1 MPFVIS
7 RWGYAGHENVIVS
20 ITDDG
25 VTGMGEAAPNRYYNE
40 SVDTVVA
47 ALGVYEPLIA
57 KARYWSLESIDSSLA
72 AALPGNAS
80 ARAAVSS
87 ALHDLFARKLA
98 IPLHR
103 MWGLDPENAPLTSFT
118 IAIDDVEGLRRRVA
132 AAVEYPV
139 LKIKLGT
146 DRDEEIVRTVREAA
160 PDKILRV
167 DANAGWT
174 PVEAV
179 ERAAMLR
186 DNAVESLEQ
195 PVAASDIDGM
205 RFVRD
210 RCGMPVIADES
221 CMVSHDIPRLAGAC
235 DAVNIKLAKCGS
247 IREAIR
253 MIHTARAHDMQVMA
267 GCMIET
273 SLGISAI
280 AQVAPLLDAADFD
293 GAALLAD
300 DPFSGVTIHGG
311 RIALRDAPGLGV
323 TERPPA

>member
-7 RWGYAGHENVIVS
+7 RWGYPGHENVIVS

-25 VTGMGEAAPNRYYNE
+25 VTGMGEAAPNRYYRESPE
-40 SVDTVVA
+40 SVIA
-47 ALGVYEPLIA
+47 ALEVYQPLIE
-57 KARYWSLESIDSSLA
+57 KAQYWSLEAIDLMLTGALA
-72 AALPGNAS
+72 GNAS

-87 ALHDLFARKLA
+87 ALHDLFARKLSV
-98 IPLHR
+98 PLYR
-103 MWGLDPENAPLTSFT
+103 MWGLSPECTPLTSFT
-118 IAIDDVEGLRRRVA
+118 IAIDDVEGLKRRVA
-132 AAVEYPV
+132 DAAEYPV

-146 DRDEEIVRTVREAA
+146 DRDDEIVRTVREAA
-160 PDKILRV
+160 PDKTLRV
-167 DANAGWT
+167 DANAAWT

-195 PVAASDIDGM
+195 PVAASDVEGM
-205 RFVRD
+205 RFVRE

-221 CMVSHDIPRLAGAC
+221 CLVSRDIPRLAGSC

-247 IREAIR
+247 LREAIR
-253 MIHTARAHDMQVMA
+253 MIHTARAHDMKVMA

-280 AQVAPLLDAADFD
+280 AQLAPLLDAADLD

-300 DPFSGVTIHGG
+300 DPFTGVTIHGG
-311 RIALRDAPGLGV
+311 RVALQDAPGLGV
-323 TERPPA
+323 TRRPPA